1 LYRILSGKLHHGPRE
16 VRVRKAATL
25 IIIAAFAV
33 IGCNRDKNAGPGDTK
48 TETIAPA
55 AAQPAPTD
63 TAELSQTT
71 GVEDSRSEAE
81 GGTATADTTMPAGP
95 TGATATTATT
105 ATTTTAKSTKKK
117 SQ

>member
-1 LYRILSGKLHHGPRE
+1 M
-16 VRVRKAATL
+16 RKAATL

-33 IGCNRDKNAGPGDTK
+33 TGCNRDKSAGPGDTK
-48 TETIAPA
+48 TETISPA

-81 GGTATADTTMPAGP
+81 GGTATADTTVPAG
-95 TGATATTATT
+95 TTATTATT
-105 ATTTTAKSTKKK
+105 ATTTRAATKKK

>member
-1 LYRILSGKLHHGPRE
+1 M
-16 VRVRKAATL
+16 
-25 IIIAAFAV
+25 
-33 IGCNRDKNAGPGDTK
+33 GCNRDKNAGPGDTK

-81 GGTATADTTMPAGP
+81 GGTATADGTMPAG
-95 TGATATTATT
+95 TTATTATT
-105 ATTTTAKSTKKK
+105 ATAKTGTTTTAKSTKKK

>member
-1 LYRILSGKLHHGPRE
+1 M
-16 VRVRKAATL
+16 RKAATL

-33 IGCNRDKNAGPGDTK
+33 IGCNRDKNAGPGATK

-63 TAELSQTT
+63 TTELSQTT

-81 GGTATADTTMPAGP
+81 GGTATADTTMAAG
-95 TGATATTATT
+95 TTATTATT